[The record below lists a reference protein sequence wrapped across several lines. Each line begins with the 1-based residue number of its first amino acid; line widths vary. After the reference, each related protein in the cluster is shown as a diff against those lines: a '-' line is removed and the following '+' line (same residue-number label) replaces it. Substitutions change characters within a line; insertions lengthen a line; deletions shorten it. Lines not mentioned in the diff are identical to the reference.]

1 LEGSVKITYK
11 GDYALKAMLDLAMHY
26 ESGGVVPLSEIAS
39 RQDIPMQ
46 YLEQI
51 MLIIKG
57 AGYVTSKRGIGG
69 GFALTKPPAEISIGD
84 IVRLI
89 EGPVEPFICGKKI
102 HDSSCGEEQC
112 CAFREVWLKVTAAI
126 SDIVDSV
133 TFAGI
138 MQRTK
143 ELKERNTGYM
153 YQI

>member
-1 LEGSVKITYK
+1 VKITYK
-11 GDYALKAMLDLAMHY
+11 GDYALKAVLDLAMHY
-26 ESGGVVPLSEIAS
+26 ESGRVVPLSEIAG
-39 RQDIPMQ
+39 RQDIPMH

-57 AGYVTSKRGIGG
+57 AGYVISKRGIGG
-69 GFALTKPPAEISIGD
+69 GFALTKPPEKISIGD

-89 EGPVEPFICGKKI
+89 EGPVEPILCGKKTY
-102 HDSSCGEEQC
+102 DSSCGEEQC
-112 CAFREVWLKVTAAI
+112 CAFREIWLEVTDAV
-126 SDIVDSV
+126 SNIVDSV

-143 ELKERNTGYM
+143 ELKEQNTGYM

>member
-1 LEGSVKITYK
+1 VKITYK
-11 GDYALKAMLDLAMHY
+11 GDYALKAVLDLAIRY
-26 ESGGVVPLSEIAS
+26 ESGGVVPLSEIAG
-39 RQDIPMQ
+39 RQDIPMH

-69 GFALTKPPAEISIGD
+69 GFALTKPPEEISIGD

-89 EGPVEPFICGKKI
+89 EGPVEPIICGKKI

-112 CAFREVWLKVTAAI
+112 CAFREVWLEVTDAI
-126 SDIVDSV
+126 TNIVDSV

-143 ELKERNTGYM
+143 ELKEQNTGYM